1 MLNEFSIA
9 FMLGIFVGAV
19 ITFFIRDLIK
29 VFVYHWR
36 AIIFQPRYLKESLPP
51 TSNNNGND

>member
-19 ITFFIRDLIK
+19 VTFFIRDLIK
-29 VFVYHWR
+29 LFLSFWQS
-36 AIIFQPRYLKESLPP
+36 IIFHPRYLKESSPDTLKEPK
-51 TSNNNGND
+51 DD